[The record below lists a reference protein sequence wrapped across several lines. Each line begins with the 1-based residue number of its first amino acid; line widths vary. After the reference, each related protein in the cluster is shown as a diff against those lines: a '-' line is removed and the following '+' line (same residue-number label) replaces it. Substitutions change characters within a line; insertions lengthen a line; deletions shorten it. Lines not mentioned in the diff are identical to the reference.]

1 MTKILYIAS
10 PPYSGSTLLAFL
22 LATHPDIG
30 TIGERGHFHRKMVA
44 RPVIGSPYCSCGKPF
59 AECPFW
65 QQVGAKVAAK
75 VPPAVWQ
82 QPFSTYRLFT
92 GPRLLVKLVD
102 RWLLAAALKGNTGR
116 LPTFIRHRYQ
126 AMGQANAS
134 LIQAVLEV
142 SGKSLFLDSS
152 KSEKDALL
160 LNDIP
165 GFQVYL
171 IQLLRDGRAQVHSTL
186 GHHANHTI
194 ESASR
199 QWAGR
204 IKAQQAL
211 LQKANLPCLPVKY
224 EQLCQNPQTVM
235 DDIFSFAGLAP
246 GRGSLQFR
254 RPDLHL
260 MGNPMRLENSNDI
273 KDKAQWRT
281 DLTPTQLQIFEQIAG
296 PTNRAL
302 GYTDPND

>member
-30 TIGERGHFHRKMVA
+30 TIGERGHFHRKMVS
-44 RPVIGSPYCSCGKPF
+44 RPVIGSPYCSCGKLF
-59 AECPFW
+59 ADCQFW
-65 QQVGAKVAAK
+65 QQVASQASAKI
-75 VPPAVWQ
+75 PPAVWQ
-82 QPFSTYRLFT
+82 QPFSTYRLFA

-102 RWLLAAALKGNTGR
+102 RWLLRAALNGRTGR
-116 LPTFIRHRYQ
+116 LPAFIRHRYE
-126 AMGQANAS
+126 AMRQANAS
-134 LIQAVLEV
+134 LIQAVLTV
-142 SGKSLFLDSS
+142 SGKSVFLDSS

-165 GFQVYL
+165 GFQLYL

-204 IKAQQAL
+204 IQAQNAL
-211 LQKANLPCLPVKY
+211 LQKATLPTLPVKY
-224 EQLCQNPQTVM
+224 EELCQNPQAIM
-235 DDIFSFAGLAP
+235 DQIFNFAGLAP

-254 RPDLHL
+254 RSDLHL
-260 MGNPMRLENSNDI
+260 MGNPMRLESSNDI

-281 DLTPTQLQIFEQIAG
+281 GLTPAQLQIFEQIAG

-302 GYTDPND
+302 GYSD

>member
-44 RPVIGSPYCSCGKPF
+44 RPVIGSPYCSCGKRF

-65 QQVGAKVAAK
+65 QQIEAKASAQ

-92 GPRLLVKLVD
+92 GPRLLAKLVD
-102 RWLLAAALKGNTGR
+102 RWLVAAALQGRTGR
-116 LPTFIRHRYQ
+116 LPFFIRHRYQ
-126 AMGQANAS
+126 AMRQANAS

-142 SGKSLFLDSS
+142 SNKSVFLDSS

-165 GFQVYL
+165 DTELYL

-186 GHHANHTI
+186 GHHANQTI

-204 IKAQQAL
+204 IKAQQTL
-211 LQKANLPCLPVKY
+211 LQKANLPYLPIKY
-224 EQLCQNPQTVM
+224 EQLCQEPQAIM
-235 DDIFSFAGLAP
+235 DEIFNFARLAP

-260 MGNPMRLENSNDI
+260 MGNPMRLESNNDI
-273 KDKAQWRT
+273 KDKTQWRT
-281 DLTPTQLQIFEQIAG
+281 NLTPAQLQIFEQIAG
-296 PTNRAL
+296 STNRDL